1 MTILIVITLVTNL
14 LLQSF
19 IVLMKDADLSANIH
33 KLKIPVKIAVQ
44 TGSSKS
50 FAFRVKVNPFEM
62 CCFGGKA
69 ELLL

>member
-1 MTILIVITLVTNL
+1 
-14 LLQSF
+14 
-19 IVLMKDADLSANIH
+19 MKDADLSANIH